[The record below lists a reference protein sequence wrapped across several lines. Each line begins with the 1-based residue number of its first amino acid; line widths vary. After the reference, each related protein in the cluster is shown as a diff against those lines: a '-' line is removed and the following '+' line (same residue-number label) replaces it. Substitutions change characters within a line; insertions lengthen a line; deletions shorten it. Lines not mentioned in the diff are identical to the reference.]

1 MSWCEWEDHQ
11 ELFWK
16 ADDNCSESEN
26 NEEDAMEN
34 GSKSVVNSGET
45 LAMFDKLQV
54 FLEENDVENEVL
66 RSLTSLT
73 QMLLY
78 WPPRITMK
86 RLLCV
91 ILSFA
96 EILTGFW
103 SSLYKADTFL

>member
-1 MSWCEWEDHQ
+1 
-11 ELFWK
+11 
-16 ADDNCSESEN
+16 
-26 NEEDAMEN
+26 MEI

-78 WPPRITMK
+78 
-86 RLLCV
+86 
-91 ILSFA
+91 
-96 EILTGFW
+96 
-103 SSLYKADTFL
+103 